1 MAEEVNPLDP
11 GAFVVRPYFGRAKL
25 SVSDNNQDSGDTV
38 RAFVITGGRAT
49 SDIKLDFQ
57 AMLSVV
63 PDPTRTRPALT
74 LERAKLVESC
84 LVEPLSVA
92 EVAVRLKVAIG
103 VIQVLA
109 GDLVSE
115 GYLKLHS
122 TDSELLHN
130 IAFLERLSH
139 GIRAL

>member
-1 MAEEVNPLDP
+1 VAEDPNPPDP
-11 GAFVVRPYFGRAKL
+11 GAFVVRPYFGRANL

-63 PDPTRTRPALT
+63 PDPARNRPALR

-84 LVEPLSVA
+84 VAEPLSVA
-92 EVAVRLKVAIG
+92 EVAVRLGVAIG

-122 TDSELLHN
+122 TDSALLQN